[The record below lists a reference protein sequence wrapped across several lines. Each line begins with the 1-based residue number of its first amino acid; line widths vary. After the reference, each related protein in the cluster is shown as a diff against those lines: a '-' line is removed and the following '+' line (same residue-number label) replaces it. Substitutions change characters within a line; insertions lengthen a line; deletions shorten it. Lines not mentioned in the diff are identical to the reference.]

1 MVLEVF
7 IILNYI
13 VYGSVILWAII
24 TQDFIF
30 LLSIVISTIVIFKIH
45 NYFIIRINNFLII
58 NRSRKTI
65 HQSIDIKT
73 FIMLSKK
80 NNFEE
85 NKVNG
90 NIQSYVRY
98 ARYELKEFFMNCPYD
113 VIFTTTNLFM
123 ERQLKRLQN
132 ESIIKIEKC
141 NGSTKIQSQILPK
154 IMLMGIKTNIKNIFN
169 KKYWKYITRKEKVS
183 KYKIFIKQSNQEL

>member
-1 MVLEVF
+1 
-7 IILNYI
+7 
-13 VYGSVILWAII
+13 
-24 TQDFIF
+24 
-30 LLSIVISTIVIFKIH
+30 
-45 NYFIIRINNFLII
+45 
-58 NRSRKTI
+58 
-65 HQSIDIKT
+65 
-73 FIMLSKK
+73 
-80 NNFEE
+80 
-85 NKVNG
+85 
-90 NIQSYVRY
+90 
-98 ARYELKEFFMNCPYD
+98 MNCPYD

-183 KYKIFIKQSNQEL
+183 KYKIFIK

>member
-1 MVLEVF
+1 MVLEIF

-98 ARYELKEFFMNCPYD
+98 ARYELKEFFMKCPYD

-183 KYKIFIKQSNQEL
+183 KYKIFIK

>member
-1 MVLEVF
+1 MVLEIF

-80 NNFEE
+80 IILKKIKLMEIY
-85 NKVNG
+85 KVT
-90 NIQSYVRY
+90 
-98 ARYELKEFFMNCPYD
+98 LDMLDMN
-113 VIFTTTNLFM
+113 
-123 ERQLKRLQN
+123 
-132 ESIIKIEKC
+132 
-141 NGSTKIQSQILPK
+141 
-154 IMLMGIKTNIKNIFN
+154 
-169 KKYWKYITRKEKVS
+169 
-183 KYKIFIKQSNQEL
+183 